1 MLWKLGVILVLV
13 CSQLMKKS
21 LHIHY
26 LCSLPKQLGGTA
38 MSKCASK
45 LWLYRHMVTSIQ
57 TSCFRL
63 CACGWNPK
71 KGNIAL
77 GLWQSWYIAHC
88 KYHSNVTLHHVTL
101 NLYISHRARI
111 PYLQLREATIL
122 CQVLYGTIYHLRTVI
137 TCCVFTDLLQS
148 LYRGLKVRRM
158 VPQLRKEKQ
167 IRDVRMCT
175 CAMNAIIF

>member
-88 KYHSNVTLHHVTL
+88 KCHSNYTAPCNFEPIYIPQSKNPLLATPWSNYTLPGTLWHH
-101 NLYISHRARI
+101 
-111 PYLQLREATIL
+111 
-122 CQVLYGTIYHLRTVI
+122 
-137 TCCVFTDLLQS
+137 LQS
-148 LYRGLKVRRM
+148 QDCDYMLCVYWSTAVI
-158 VPQLRKEKQ
+158 VPGP
-167 IRDVRMCT
+167 
-175 CAMNAIIF
+175 